1 LVITLAREI
10 ASSSHGHDLVRGIR
24 LFSWVGAACRC
35 TGRST
40 PKCACSLGVAKAR
53 SPSPMRGT
61 VGCTSR
67 RERPV
72 VPEAVRR
79 PRGTVFHDWRR
90 AACAVCQNPGL
101 SRARACRCPCNSLH
115 PRTDRRVCP
124 PAGRTSFRRPAHQDV
139 SRSETGAYLVGQPEK
154 IKPGGRCHALILQRL
169 KERALELPHLAIA
182 VTTNGRSHRKL
193 AHSGSV
199 GARAG
204 PPFLRQGP

>member
-1 LVITLAREI
+1 MPLYWTIDSKV
-10 ASSSHGHDLVRGIR
+10 R
-24 LFSWVGAACRC
+24 LFIGSGEGEVTFADAMALLDALAGARAQSYQKLFD
-35 TGRST
+35 GR
-40 PKCACSLGVAKAR
+40 
-53 SPSPMRGT
+53 
-61 VGCTSR
+61 
-67 RERPV
+67 
-72 VPEAVRR
+72 AVQS
-79 PRGTVFHDWRR
+79 FHDWRR
-90 AACAVCQNPGL
+90 AACAVCQNPGP
-101 SRARACRCPCNSLH
+101 SRARACRCPCD
-115 PRTDRRVCP
+115 TDCRVCP